1 MKKFSIYTTAA
12 LMALASNFAGCS
24 SDGDGSVAGN
34 SSEETGIIALEN
46 ISIAGVA
53 RVGLILEDDQ
63 ESDSV
68 QREEPLITIFNN
80 FDKG

>member
-34 SSEETGIIALEN
+34 SSEETGIIALG
-46 ISIAGVA
+46 ISLFTEAI
-53 RVGLILEDDQ
+53 RVPWPPAI
-63 ESDSV
+63 
-68 QREEPLITIFNN
+68 ITIFI
-80 FDKG
+80 